1 MIGRTE
7 RNTGWADAGWEF
19 APEWTQGTLAVTNRH
34 GSRVI
39 SRVADFW
46 GVFYLRPNGRFAG
59 FSINLRLSGRP
70 GRSGS
75 RHQTDQA
82 GSADQAEPGPMV
94 LWEAVDLSHYGDRDF
109 AGRGVLSN
117 GRNEIYTDAA
127 GKLVS
132 AASPSSGQPY
142 LKVMM
147 STEVRGL
154 QLNWLQL
161 GWPPPRYFLR
171 RLQLSFFTEL
181 RQQRVA
187 A

>member
-1 MIGRTE
+1 MIGRTQ
-7 RNTGWADAGWEF
+7 RDAGWAETGWEF
-19 APEWTQGTLAVTNRH
+19 APEWTQGTIAATNRRGSRGSG

-39 SRVADFW
+39 SKVADFW
-46 GVFYLRPNGRFAG
+46 GVFYLRPSGRFAG

-70 GRSGS
+70 DRGS
-75 RHQTDQA
+75 ST
-82 GSADQAEPGPMV
+82 M
-94 LWEAVDLSHYGDRDF
+94 LWEAVDLSHHGDRDF
-109 AGRGVLSN
+109 TGRGVLSN
-117 GRNEIYTDAA
+117 GRTEIYSDAV
-127 GKLVS
+127 GKVVK

-161 GWPPPRYFLR
+161 GWPPPRYFFS
-171 RLQLSFFTEL
+171 RLQLSFRTEL
-181 RQQRVA
+181 RRQPIA

>member
-7 RNTGWADAGWEF
+7 RHSRWAETGWEF
-19 APEWTQGTLAVTNRH
+19 APEWTQGTIAATNRR
-34 GSRVI
+34 GSREI

-70 GRSGS
+70 GRSGV
-75 RHQTDQA
+75 RHRPDQA
-82 GSADQAEPGPMV
+82 GPGPMV
-94 LWEAVDLSHYGDRDF
+94 CWEAVDLSHDGDRDF
-109 AGRGVLSN
+109 TGRGVLSN
-117 GRNEIYTDAA
+117 GRNEIYTDAV
-127 GKLVS
+127 GKLVT
-132 AASPSSGQPY
+132 AASPRSGQPY

-147 STEVRGL
+147 STDVRGL

-161 GWPPPRYFLR
+161 GWPPPRYFFS
-171 RLQLSFFTEL
+171 RLQLSFLTEL
-181 RQQRVA
+181 RRQRVA

>member
-7 RNTGWADAGWEF
+7 WDAGWADTRWEF
-19 APEWTQGTLAVTNRH
+19 APEWTQGMIAATNRR
-34 GSRVI
+34 GPRVI
-39 SRVADFW
+39 STVADFW

-59 FSINLRLSGRP
+59 FSINLRLSGSS
-70 GRSGS
+70 GRSGV
-75 RHQTDQA
+75 RHR
-82 GSADQAEPGPMV
+82 ADPPGTGPLM
-94 LWEAVDLSHYGDRDF
+94 LWEAVDLSHHGDRDF
-109 AGRGVLSN
+109 TGRGALSN
-117 GRNEIYTDAA
+117 GRNEIYSDAV
-127 GKLVS
+127 GKVVA
-132 AASPSSGQPY
+132 AASPSSGEPY

-161 GWPPPRYFLR
+161 GWPPPRHFFS
-171 RLQLSFFTEL
+171 RLQLSFITEL